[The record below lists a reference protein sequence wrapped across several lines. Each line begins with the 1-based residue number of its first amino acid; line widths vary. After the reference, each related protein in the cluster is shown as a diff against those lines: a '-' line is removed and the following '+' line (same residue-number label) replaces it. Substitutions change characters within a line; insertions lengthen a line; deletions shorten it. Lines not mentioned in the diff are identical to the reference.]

1 MLQLVLEAVLM
12 EGVFAEEV
20 NGRETETSSAQT
32 ALHHLEYLGTE
43 STGSGRQRQEISHLV
58 NGKVLL
64 NQRPIPGIAA
74 INFFLSLYFTSL

>member
-20 NGRETETSSAQT
+20 DGRQTEPSSAQT

-43 STGSGRQRQEISHLV
+43 STGRERQRQENLQGRGCE
-58 NGKVLL
+58 NGTNTLGLL
-64 NQRPIPGIAA
+64 LRVD
-74 INFFLSLYFTSL
+74 